1 MKKDDLIIIGSG
13 GHARVVI
20 DTAEQSGFNILG
32 IIDINYKNNDE
43 KIIGYNIIG
52 NFTALSK
59 FLPNKTSIIIA
70 LGDSKLRSKF
80 FYNCLE
86 QGYNLPS
93 IIHPTSIISKH
104 VKIGKS
110 VFINAGVIINS
121 EVDIGDNSI
130 INTGAIIDH
139 ECNIGKHCHIGPGV
153 KVAGRVRIGEHT
165 FVGIGSTIIDKITI
179 GNNVMIG
186 AGSVIIRDI
195 ESDSTVVGIPG
206 KRIK

>member
-43 KIIGYNIIG
+43 KIIGYNVIG

-59 FLPNKTSIIIA
+59 FVPNKTSVIIA

-80 FYNCLE
+80 FYICLE
-86 QGYNLPS
+86 HGYNLPS

-104 VKIGKS
+104 VNIGKS

-121 EVDIGDNSI
+121 EVYIGDDCI

>member
-43 KIIGYNIIG
+43 KIIGYEVIG

-59 FLPNKTSIIIA
+59 FLPNKTSVIIA
-70 LGDSKLRSKF
+70 LGDSQLRSKF
-80 FYNCLE
+80 FYDCLK

-93 IIHPTSIISKH
+93 IIHPTAIISKH

-153 KVAGRVRIGEHT
+153 KVAGRVHIGEHT
-165 FVGIGSTIIDKITI
+165 FVGLGSTIIDKITI
-179 GNNVMIG
+179 GDNVMIG